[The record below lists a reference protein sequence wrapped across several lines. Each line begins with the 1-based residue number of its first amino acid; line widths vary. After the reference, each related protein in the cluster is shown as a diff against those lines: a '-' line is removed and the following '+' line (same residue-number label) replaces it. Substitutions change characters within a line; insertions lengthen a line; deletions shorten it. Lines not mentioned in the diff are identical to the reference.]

1 MTIHQSEQLASRM
14 VERNW
19 ARLPFSCCTAIGNR
33 KLTMASA
40 SSKRGRSDLQHPFR
54 SGLDNDWLAS
64 RAIEHRIGHRGPEKP
79 AVSRMPNLT
88 STTDIVPDV
97 DKGAFERLA
106 IRAKDS
112 TVEMSVRRARLV
124 LANDPA
130 STRISS
136 GDMVQ
141 IIASTYEVPFG

>member
-1 MTIHQSEQLASRM
+1 MTD
-14 VERNW
+14 V
-19 ARLPFSCCTAIGNR
+19 
-33 KLTMASA
+33 
-40 SSKRGRSDLQHPFR
+40 
-54 SGLDNDWLAS
+54 
-64 RAIEHRIGHRGPEKP
+64 
-79 AVSRMPNLT
+79 
-88 STTDIVPDV
+88 VPDV